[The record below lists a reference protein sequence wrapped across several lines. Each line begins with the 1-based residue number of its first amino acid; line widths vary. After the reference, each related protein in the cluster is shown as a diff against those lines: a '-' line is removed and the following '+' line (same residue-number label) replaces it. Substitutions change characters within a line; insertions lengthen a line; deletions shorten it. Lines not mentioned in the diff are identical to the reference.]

1 MGKCISDN
9 CLALVK
15 RWEGCDLTA
24 YRDPV
29 GVWTIGYGTTDADR
43 SITGVTIKKGL
54 KISQET
60 AESWLRKS
68 LETKYLPLV
77 LKYDDRYHWNQNQLD
92 ALVSFAYN
100 IGSIDQLTADGTR
113 TIKQISAHIPAYN
126 KAGGKV
132 LDGLTRRR
140 REEKALFDRKV
151 SAVSTKKYTVT
162 FQTESKYKTVSYG
175 GNSVYNSACG
185 PASLCNALRAAGIA
199 DVGLLTMCRLAV
211 SCGARVDGGTDM
223 AALLKAAS
231 ERYGFSFTATYKNA
245 DLRKHLQAGGTAIL
259 HAGSAYPLF
268 SNGGH
273 FVSAV
278 SVSGDTIT
286 VLDSYWYDGKYTST
300 TLRRDNVKVVKRG
313 VIRTGLSQCGWA
325 TLDRNPSYYLISRKT
340 VRTTK
345 RVNARAGAGVTKK
358 KLGTIEKGAK
368 LTVLDETTNWIK
380 TYVWIARKYCTI
392 KDGKAVTKAVLN
404 ARASNSAESDKI
416 GTIRKGMTM
425 PVLET
430 TENWVRVP
438 VWAARKYTT

>member
-175 GNSVYNSACG
+175 GNSGVQLRLRSGVAVQ
-185 PASLCNALRAAGIA
+185 RAAG
-199 DVGLLTMCRLAV
+199 
-211 SCGARVDGGTDM
+211 
-223 AALLKAAS
+223 
-231 ERYGFSFTATYKNA
+231 
-245 DLRKHLQAGGTAIL
+245 
-259 HAGSAYPLF
+259 
-268 SNGGH
+268 GGH
-273 FVSAV
+273 RGRRSADHV
-278 SVSGDTIT
+278 QAVRCPAAHGWTAGRTWRRCSRRPPSG
-286 VLDSYWYDGKYTST
+286 
-300 TLRRDNVKVVKRG
+300 
-313 VIRTGLSQCGWA
+313 TGS
-325 TLDRNPSYYLISRKT
+325 PSP
-340 VRTTK
+340 
-345 RVNARAGAGVTKK
+345 VT
-358 KLGTIEKGAK
+358 E
-368 LTVLDETTNWIK
+368 
-380 TYVWIARKYCTI
+380 
-392 KDGKAVTKAVLN
+392 
-404 ARASNSAESDKI
+404 
-416 GTIRKGMTM
+416 
-425 PVLET
+425 
-430 TENWVRVP
+430 
-438 VWAARKYTT
+438 